1 MVSAQTILIVLAVGA
16 FALAGGVGIT
26 KQAFAQFQTDFQ
38 TVKVGLTEQV
48 KNIRAKTEAG
58 ATGESVG

>member
-1 MVSAQTILIVLAVGA
+1 MVSTKTIFVILAIGA
-16 FALAGGVGIT
+16 FVLAGGIGIS
-26 KQAFAQFQTDFQ
+26 KSAFAQFQTDFQ
-38 TVKVGLTEQV
+38 SVKVGLTEQV